1 MAVTLTPGDTERP
14 VFRSAL
20 RALGAICAAV
30 SLGLSGCVAPPEPP
44 MFATPGAHAIPNG
57 PVAEYR
63 LNPGDEIDITFL
75 NTPEFNSH
83 QIIRADG
90 AISLQGLKP
99 PAPAELIAAN
109 LSVREL
115 NRYLIDAYSS
125 ELRNPQISVTLKAYG
140 ANVVYVMGEV
150 GRPGAVPF
158 AGSMS
163 ALQAIAAAEGPK
175 PSAKLNQVLV
185 VRRERNGQTSWREL
199 NVGRALGA
207 ADFRDDPPLQPRD
220 LIYVP
225 RSAIGNVG
233 EFVDLYIRKILPIEP
248 GLNLT
253 PK

>member
-1 MAVTLTPGDTERP
+1 MALTAISTDGARRF
-14 VFRSAL
+14 VR
-20 RALGAICAAV
+20 AICAALIL
-30 SLGLSGCVAPPEPP
+30 SLGACVAPPPP
-44 MFATPGAHAIPNG
+44 PLFGNPGAHNIPNG

-63 LNPGDEIDITFL
+63 LNPGDEIDITFV

-109 LSVREL
+109 MSIREL

-125 ELRNPQISVTLKAYG
+125 DLRNPQISVTLKAYG

-175 PSAKLNQVLV
+175 PSARLNQVLV

-199 NVGRALGA
+199 NVGRAIGA

-220 LIYVP
+220 LVYVP
-225 RSAIGNVG
+225 RSTIGNVG
-233 EFVDLYIRKILPIEP
+233 EFVDLYIRKVLPISP
-248 GLNLT
+248 GLTLS